1 MKAIKIIVSA
11 AAVAAVIA
19 MSTTAM
25 AGKGNGKEPAGLAKL
40 GITLDQ
46 TINSD
51 ASRGNGGER
60 NTATDLGWKST
71 PSGEDGMVD
80 VDPGNSGGN
89 NNACPT
95 PDGMTR
101 KDTLC

>member
-1 MKAIKIIVSA
+1 MRLKQRVDIMKAIKIIVSA

-25 AGKGNGKEPAGLAKL
+25 AGKGNGKEPAGLAEL
-40 GITLDQ
+40 GVTLDQ

-51 ASRGNGGER
+51 AGRGNGGER

-71 PSGEDGMVD
+71 PSGEDGK
-80 VDPGNSGGN
+80 GGPYA
-89 NNACPT
+89 ACHANGT
-95 PDGMTR
+95 GA
-101 KDTLC
+101 

>member
-1 MKAIKIIVSA
+1 MTLANLTKIA
-11 AAVAAVIA
+11 ALGCALVIA
-19 MSTTAM
+19 VPAM
-25 AGKGNGKEPAGLAKL
+25 AGKGNGTEPPGLQKH

-51 ASRGNGGER
+51 AGRGNGGER
-60 NTATDLGWKST
+60 LRRGEWIPTLN
-71 PSGEDGMVD
+71 GEDGGQD

-95 PDGMTR
+95 PEGETPR
-101 KDTLC
+101 DTDC